1 MIRAAFLTLL
11 SHWRR
16 HPFQLIAILVGLA
29 LSTGLWS
36 AVQAINAEARA
47 SYARAAEQLGQ
58 TQADHLAPRAD
69 GQITLSDYVSLR
81 RGGWLLAPVLE
92 GRVRFGAQGYD
103 LMGIDL
109 LNPPP
114 LSLMN
119 TAPLNTNENGESD
132 ISVTL
137 LPPGQIFLHPDTAA
151 TIDPAADVPPVVT
164 SPEIPRGTV
173 IADIAL
179 ASRLLGA
186 PERLTRLLILPGQ
199 PLNRRPLADIA
210 PHLVRI
216 AAAEAGT
223 ATERLTDS
231 FHLNLTAFGLLSF
244 AVGLFI
250 VQGSVAL
257 GMEQRRG
264 LFRTLRSLGLPVP
277 ALMALLAA
285 ELVLMALVAGTLG
298 LVLGYGVAAAL
309 LPDVSATL
317 SGLYGASVDGSLT
330 LRPAW
335 VLSGLA
341 MALGGTALAG
351 VRAFYA
357 LWSMPILTAPTAGGR
372 IMRAERS
379 FALLAAIGVV
389 MVLGAVLVIWQFD
402 GLLAGFL
409 FLGGVMLGAAL
420 LLPLSLSLLLRLG
433 ARTAKGPVAEWLWAD
448 TRAQLPGLSLAL
460 MALMLALA
468 ANVGVGTMV
477 SSFRLTFVGWLDQRL
492 AAEIYVTV
500 DSDEQGA
507 DLMDWITQREAARV
521 LPIRWHDIRHQ
532 DAPLR
537 IYGILDDPT
546 YRDNWP
552 ILSSVADVWD
562 SVAEQRGILINEQ
575 LARRHGYVPGDTLRL
590 TEDWQMAIAGIYS
603 DYGNPNGQAILS
615 LPLLLERSDTVP
627 NRQFGVRVAPNR
639 AATLI
644 QEIRTRYDLPT
655 ERVADQSTIKAQSLS
670 VFDRTFVVTDALNVL
685 NLGVAAFAML
695 TSLLTLWGQRL
706 PQLAPVWAMGITRKH
721 LARLDI
727 LRSLLLAALTACLA
741 LPLGLALAWTLLAVI
756 NVEAFGWRL
765 PMYLFPWD
773 WARLFVFA
781 LLAAALAAVLPA
793 RRLARLSPSE
803 LLKVFAN
810 ER

>member
-16 HPFQLIAILVGLA
+16 HPLQLVAILVGLA

-47 SYARAAEQLGQ
+47 SYARAAAQLGQ
-58 TQADHLAPRAD
+58 TQADHLMPRA
-69 GQITLSDYVSLR
+69 GRQITVSDYIALR
-81 RGGWLLAPVLE
+81 RAGWLVAPVLE
-92 GRVRFGAQGYD
+92 GRVRFGSQGYD

-114 LSLMN
+114 LALMEA
-119 TAPLNTNENGESD
+119 TPVTTDESGD
-132 ISVTL
+132 ADVSVTL
-137 LPPGQIFLHPDTAA
+137 LPPGQIFLHSDTAA
-151 TIDPAADVPPVVT
+151 TIDPVSDVPPIVT
-164 SPEIPRGTV
+164 SPDIPRGTV

-179 ASRLLGA
+179 ASRLLET
-186 PERLTRLLILPGQ
+186 PDRLTRLVILSDQ
-199 PLNRRPLADIA
+199 PVKRGPLADVA

-216 AAAEAGT
+216 AADEAGT

-264 LFRTLRSLGLPVP
+264 LFRTLRSLGVP
-277 ALMALLAA
+277 MPTLMALLAA

-298 LVLGYGVAAAL
+298 LILGYGIAAAL

-317 SGLYGASVDGSLT
+317 TGLYGASVDGSLT

-335 VLSGLA
+335 ILSGLA
-341 MALGGTALAG
+341 MALGGAALAAA
-351 VRAFYA
+351 RAFYA
-357 LWSMPILTAPTAGGR
+357 LWSMPILTAPAAGGR

-379 FALLAAIGVV
+379 FAFLA
-389 MVLGAVLVIWQFD
+389 MVGAAMILGAVLIVWQFD

-409 FLGGVMLGAAL
+409 FLGGFMLGAAL
-420 LLPLSLSLLLRLG
+420 LLPLSLALLLRLG

-500 DSDEQGA
+500 DTDEQGA
-507 DLMDWITQREAARV
+507 ALTEWIAQRDGARA
-521 LPIRWHDIRHQ
+521 LPIRWHDITHQ
-532 DAPLR
+532 EAPLR
-537 IYGILDDPT
+537 IYGILDDST

-552 ILSSVADVWD
+552 ILSSIDGVWD
-562 SVAEQRGILINEQ
+562 SLAEGRSILINEQ
-575 LARRHGYVPGDTLRL
+575 LARKHGYVPGDTLQL
-590 TEDWQMAIAGIYS
+590 SNNWQMTIAGIYS

-615 LPLLLERSDTVP
+615 LPLLLQRADNVP
-627 NRQFGVRVAPNR
+627 NRQFGLRLPQDEVA
-639 AATLI
+639 ALI
-644 QEIRTRYDLPT
+644 QEIRTRYDLPP

-670 VFDRTFVVTDALNVL
+670 IFDRTFVITDALNVL
-685 NLGVAAFAML
+685 TLGVAAFAML

-706 PQLAPVWAMGITRKH
+706 PQLAPVWAMGITRRQ
-721 LARLDI
+721 LARLDM

-765 PMYLFPWD
+765 PMYLFPTD
-773 WARLFVFA
+773 WARLFIFA
-781 LLAAALAAVLPA
+781 LLAAALAALLPA

>member
-1 MIRAAFLTLL
+1 MIWAAFLTLL

-58 TQADHLAPRAD
+58 AQADHLAPRS
-69 GQITLSDYVSLR
+69 GRQLNVSDYVALR
-81 RGGWLLAPVLE
+81 RAGWLLAPVLE
-92 GRVRFGAQGYD
+92 GRVGFGAQGYD
-103 LMGIDL
+103 LIGVDL

-114 LSLMN
+114 LSLMDA
-119 TAPLNTNENGESD
+119 APISTGETGETD

-151 TIDPAADVPPVVT
+151 TMDPEADVPPIVT
-164 SPEIPRGTV
+164 SLAVPRGTV

-179 ASRLLGA
+179 ASRLLGR
-186 PERLTRLLILPGQ
+186 PEHLTRLVILPDQ
-199 PLNRRPLADIA
+199 PLLQQPLADVA

-216 AAAEAGT
+216 EADTAGT

-264 LFRTLRSLGLPVP
+264 LFRTLRSLGVP
-277 ALMALLAA
+277 LTALMALLAA
-285 ELVLMALVAGTLG
+285 ELVLMALVAGSLG
-298 LVLGYGVAAAL
+298 LTFGYGVAAAL

-317 SGLYGASVDGSLT
+317 SGLYGANVDGSLT
-330 LRPAW
+330 LRPVW

-341 MALGGTALAG
+341 MALGGAALAG
-351 VRAFYA
+351 ARAFYA
-357 LWSMPILTAPTAGGR
+357 LWSMPILTAPRAGGR
-372 IMRAERS
+372 IRRAERS
-379 FALLAAIGVV
+379 FVILAVVGATMILGALLI
-389 MVLGAVLVIWQFD
+389 LWQFD

-409 FLGGVMLGAAL
+409 FLGGIMLGAAL
-420 LLPLSLSLLLRLG
+420 VLPLCLTLLLRFG
-433 ARTAKGPVAEWLWAD
+433 AKTAKGPIAEWLWAD

-500 DSDEQGA
+500 DNDDQGA
-507 DLMDWITQREAARV
+507 ALAEWIAQREDARA
-521 LPIRWHDIRHQ
+521 LPIRWHDTTHQ
-532 DAPLR
+532 QAPLR

-546 YRDNWP
+546 YRNNWP
-552 ILSSVADVWD
+552 ILDALPDVWTQIAD
-562 SVAEQRGILINEQ
+562 GNGVLINEQ
-575 LARRHGYVPGDTLRL
+575 LARRHGYGPGDRILLSDSWNMT
-590 TEDWQMAIAGIYS
+590 IAGIYS

-615 LPLLLERSDTVP
+615 LPLLLEQVGP
-627 NRQFGVRVAPNR
+627 IANRQFGIRIRPR
-639 AATLI
+639 EAAQLI
-644 QEIRTRYDLPT
+644 QDIRNRYDLPP

-670 VFDRTFVVTDALNVL
+670 IFDRTFVVTDALNVL
-685 NLGVAAFAML
+685 TLGVAAFAML

-706 PQLAPVWAMGITRKH
+706 PQLAPIWAMGITRKN

-727 LRSLLLAALTACLA
+727 LRSLLLAALTACFA
-741 LPLGLALAWTLLAVI
+741 LPLGLALAWALLAVI

-765 PMYLFPWD
+765 PMYLFPSD

-781 LLAAALAAVLPA
+781 LLAAALAALLPA
-793 RRLARLSPSE
+793 RKLEKLSPSE
-803 LLKVFAN
+803 LLKAFAN

>member
-1 MIRAAFLTLL
+1 
-11 SHWRR
+11 
-16 HPFQLIAILVGLA
+16 
-29 LSTGLWS
+29 
-36 AVQAINAEARA
+36 
-47 SYARAAEQLGQ
+47 
-58 TQADHLAPRAD
+58 
-69 GQITLSDYVSLR
+69 
-81 RGGWLLAPVLE
+81 
-92 GRVRFGAQGYD
+92 
-103 LMGIDL
+103 
-109 LNPPP
+109 
-114 LSLMN
+114 
-119 TAPLNTNENGESD
+119 
-132 ISVTL
+132 
-137 LPPGQIFLHPDTAA
+137 
-151 TIDPAADVPPVVT
+151 
-164 SPEIPRGTV
+164 
-173 IADIAL
+173 
-179 ASRLLGA
+179 
-186 PERLTRLLILPGQ
+186 
-199 PLNRRPLADIA
+199 
-210 PHLVRI
+210 VRI
-216 AAAEAGT
+216 AADEAGT

-264 LFRTLRSLGLPVP
+264 LFRTLRSLGVP
-277 ALMALLAA
+277 MPTLMALLAA

-298 LVLGYGVAAAL
+298 LILGYGIAAAL

-317 SGLYGASVDGSLT
+317 TGLYGASVDGSLT

-341 MALGGTALAG
+341 MALGGAALAAA
-351 VRAFYA
+351 RAFYA
-357 LWSMPILTAPTAGGR
+357 LWSMPILTAPAAGGR

-379 FALLAAIGVV
+379 FAFLA
-389 MVLGAVLVIWQFD
+389 MVGAAMILGAVLVVWQFD

-409 FLGGVMLGAAL
+409 FLGGFMLGAAL
-420 LLPLSLSLLLRLG
+420 LLPLSLALLLRLG

-500 DSDEQGA
+500 DTDEQGA
-507 DLMDWITQREAARV
+507 ALTEWIAQRDGARA
-521 LPIRWHDIRHQ
+521 LPIRWHDIIHQ
-532 DAPLR
+532 EAPLR
-537 IYGILDDPT
+537 IYGILDDST
-546 YRDNWP
+546 YRGNWP
-552 ILSSVADVWD
+552 ILSSIDGVWD
-562 SVAEQRGILINEQ
+562 SLAEGRSILINEQ
-575 LARRHGYVPGDTLRL
+575 LARKHGYVPGDTLQL
-590 TEDWQMAIAGIYS
+590 SNNWQMTIAGIYS

-615 LPLLLERSDTVP
+615 LPLLLQRADNVP
-627 NRQFGVRVAPNR
+627 NRQFGLRLPQDEVA
-639 AATLI
+639 ALI
-644 QEIRTRYDLPT
+644 QEIRTRYDLPP

-670 VFDRTFVVTDALNVL
+670 IFDRTFVITDALNVL
-685 NLGVAAFAML
+685 TLGVAAFAML

-706 PQLAPVWAMGITRKH
+706 PQLAPVWAMGITRRQ
-721 LARLDI
+721 LARLDM

-765 PMYLFPWD
+765 PMYLFPTD

-781 LLAAALAAVLPA
+781 LLAAALAALLPA

>member
-1 MIRAAFLTLL
+1 MILAAFLTLL

-16 HPFQLIAILVGLA
+16 HPFQLLAILVGLA

-47 SYARAAEQLGQ
+47 SYASAAEKLGR
-58 TQADHLAPRAD
+58 TQADHLAPRA
-69 GQITLSDYVSLR
+69 GQQITLTDYVRLR
-81 RGGWLLAPVLE
+81 RSGWVLAPVLE
-92 GRVRFGAQGYD
+92 GRIRFGEQAFDMIGV
-103 LMGIDL
+103 DL

-114 LSLMN
+114 LALLAGPPN
-119 TAPLNTNENGESD
+119 AAAGTAGED

-137 LPPGQIFLHPDTAA
+137 MPPGQIFLHPETA
-151 TIDPAADVPPVVT
+151 TRIDPAAEAPPIVT
-164 SPEIPRGTV
+164 SPDVPRDTV

-179 ASRLLGA
+179 ASRLLKT
-186 PERLTRLLILPGQ
+186 PDRLTRLVILPDQ
-199 PLNRRPLADIA
+199 PAGRGSLSDIA
-210 PHLVRI
+210 PHLLQVS
-216 AAAEAGT
+216 AAEAGT
-223 ATERLTDS
+223 ETERLTDS

-257 GMEQRRG
+257 GLEQRRG
-264 LFRTLRSLGLPVP
+264 LLRTLRSLGVPLP
-277 ALMALLAA
+277 ALMFLLGAELALIALL
-285 ELVLMALVAGTLG
+285 AGTLG
-298 LVLGYGVAAAL
+298 LGLGYGVAAAL

-317 SGLYGASVDGSLT
+317 SGLYGAKMDGSLT

-335 VLSGLA
+335 VLSGLG

-351 VRAFYA
+351 VRAFHA
-357 LWSMPILTAPTAGGR
+357 LWSMPILTAPAAGGR
-372 IMRAERS
+372 IWRAERS
-379 FALLAAIGVV
+379 STVMAVIGLV
-389 MVLGAVLVIWQFD
+389 MALGAGLVIMWFD
-402 GLLAGFL
+402 GLLAGFI

-420 LLPLSLSLLLRLG
+420 VLPLCLALLLRLG
-433 ARTAKGPVAEWLWAD
+433 ARTASGPLADWLWAD
-448 TRAQLPGLSLAL
+448 ARAQLPGLSLAL
-460 MALMLALA
+460 MALLLALA

-500 DSDEQGA
+500 ETDAQGRDFTAWIKEQDGA
-507 DLMDWITQREAARV
+507 RA
-521 LPIRWHDIRHQ
+521 LPIRWHDIRHKE
-532 DAPLR
+532 APLR

-552 ILSSVADVWD
+552 ILDALPGVWA
-562 SVAEQRGILINEQ
+562 SVAEGRGVLINEQ
-575 LARRHGYVPGDTLRL
+575 LARRDDYAPGDRL
-590 TEDWQMAIAGIYS
+590 LLAGGWQMTIAGIYS
-603 DYGNPNGQAILS
+603 DYGNPNAQAILA
-615 LPLLLERSDTVP
+615 LPLLLERADNVP

-639 AATLI
+639 ATALI
-644 QEIRTRYDLPT
+644 REVRARYGLPP
-655 ERVADQSTIKAQSLS
+655 ERVADQFTIKAQSLN
-670 VFDRTFVVTDALNVL
+670 VFDRTFVITDALNIL
-685 NLGVAAFAML
+685 TLGVAAFAML

-706 PQLAPVWAMGITRKH
+706 PQLAPVWAMGVTRQH

-727 LRSLLLAALTACLA
+727 LRSLMLAALTACLA

-773 WARLFVFA
+773 WARLFFLA
-781 LLAAALAAVLPA
+781 LLAAALAALLPA